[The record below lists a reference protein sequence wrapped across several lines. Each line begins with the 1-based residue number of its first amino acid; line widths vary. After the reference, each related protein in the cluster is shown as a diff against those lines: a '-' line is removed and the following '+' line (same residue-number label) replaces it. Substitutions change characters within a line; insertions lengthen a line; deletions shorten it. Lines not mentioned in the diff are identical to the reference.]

1 MKKKSAKKALVVS
14 LKRKETNK
22 KIKESFKKALKKK
35 DLSLAY
41 SLLDRA
47 AVKKAIHKNKAA
59 RLKSRLAKKLNQSS
73 AVTPKPKNKKPQT
86 KR

>member
-1 MKKKSAKKALVVS
+1 VKKKSAKKALVVS
-14 LKRKETNK
+14 LKRKEANK

-47 AVKKAIHKNKAA
+47 AVKKTIHKNKAA